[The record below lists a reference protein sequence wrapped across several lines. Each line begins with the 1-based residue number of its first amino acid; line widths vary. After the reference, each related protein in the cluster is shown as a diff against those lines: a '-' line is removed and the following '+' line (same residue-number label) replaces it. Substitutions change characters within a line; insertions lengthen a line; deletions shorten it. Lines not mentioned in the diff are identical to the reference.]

1 MNIFPQHHSNFQP
14 GPPDAITELI
24 VGAIAAAYPGAVLQE
39 AILHDS
45 GRVTGYFVDEDLSK
59 TFEFEINNDGFS
71 FKPSKSG

>member
-1 MNIFPQHHSNFQP
+1 VNIFPQRHSNFQP

-45 GRVTGYFVDEDLSK
+45 GRVTSYFVDEDLSK
-59 TFEFEINNDGFS
+59 TFQFEINNGGFS
-71 FKPSKSG
+71 FKSRES